1 MNNFEETFFKLCEF
15 EKYMTIK
22 HNLGN
27 WNIIF
32 EGWENKAGQIETYLH
47 VPYSE
52 MEIEVIENQS
62 DANFFNKSTA
72 RVKIRL
78 NKSNKNYLFSEKVK
92 CSFNENIQYVL
103 LDTMFIYP
111 HNLYYIYNRDY
122 LSNKISFS
130 MDYIKRFMDAYK
142 EVFNTNI
149 PFLFINK
156 VTETYSENKI
166 ELIIK
171 EYLDMF
177 YIQTDL
183 ENDTI
188 VCNLLVDKNFQKEKN
203 IKYKKITLVVPRAIK
218 NKPVKFKFVTGNWT
232 K

>member
-27 WNIIF
+27 WNITF
-32 EGWENKAGQIETYLH
+32 EGWQNKAGQIETYLN

-52 MEIEVIENQS
+52 MEIEVIENYN
-62 DANFFNKSTA
+62 DLNFFNKATA
-72 RVKIRL
+72 RIKINL

-92 CSFNENIQYVL
+92 CSFNERIEYVL

-122 LSNKISFS
+122 LSNKINFS
-130 MDYIKRFMDAYK
+130 IDYIKRFIDAYK
-142 EVFNTNI
+142 SIFNNNV

-156 VTETYSENKI
+156 VTESYSENKL
-166 ELIIK
+166 EIILK

-177 YIQTDL
+177 YISTDL
-183 ENDTI
+183 QTDTI
-188 VCNLLVDKNFQKEKN
+188 VCNLLVDKNFQKETN
-203 IKYKKITLVVPRAIK
+203 VKYKKITLSIPRAVK
-218 NKPVKFKFVTGNWT
+218 NKIIKFKFVTGNWT